1 MGIAIDYILLIQYDL
16 NYPSP
21 PWVRKELLYSLKL
34 FHFEKLLPIKKCPL
48 LTQWAFFL

>member
-16 NYPSP
+16 NYPSL

-34 FHFEKLLPIKKCPL
+34 FHFEKLLPIKNAHC
-48 LTQWAFFL
+48 